1 MYDNTKTLGVVQ
13 VFFEKEKNI
22 WKNVKIYTFDGS
34 ASHLTTNEHFKPS
47 FHDFLSV
54 KDNTKAVFNHVDSN
68 DIFVD
73 TL

>member
-1 MYDNTKTLGVVQ
+1 MINTKTLGVVG
-13 VFFEKEKNI
+13 FFLKKKKI
-22 WKNVKIYTFDGS
+22 YGKMKIYTFDGS